1 MLAELADA
9 LEGLAIPCDLDALA
23 EGFAL
28 LDRFTAALTDAVGR
42 CDGAGLFDI
51 DGSVSMAAWLRNNCR
66 LSARTA
72 AAICGRA
79 RKLRQ
84 LPVTAHAWR
93 AGALST
99 EQVHAVTLNVTART
113 VEVFAAGEAEIV
125 PTLAAL
131 TVADTAQVMRAWS
144 TAAAEPGRT
153 AEPERAFY
161 LSETLDG
168 RSELSGHLDAESA
181 AVVNGVLRS
190 AITSDGEGDPP
201 RSPGCR
207 RADAL
212 VDVCRWYLEHH
223 DQPVG
228 SRHRPH
234 LNVIVDYDDLL
245 ARRPG
250 LLAHGPVLDGA
261 SVRRLAC
268 DAGINRVIT
277 AGRST
282 ILDYGTTTH
291 TIPAPLFNALV
302 LRDRH
307 CRFPGCDRPSTWCDG
322 HHIWHWAD
330 GGPTRLD
337 NLVLLC
343 RRHHHRIH
351 RQPGWH
357 LKLLP
362 DNTLEVTR
370 PDGHHTT
377 SR

>member
-1 MLAELADA
+1 
-9 LEGLAIPCDLDALA
+9 
-23 EGFAL
+23 
-28 LDRFTAALTDAVGR
+28 
-42 CDGAGLFDI
+42 
-51 DGSVSMAAWLRNNCR
+51 MAAWLRNNCR

-79 RKLRQ
+79 RKLRH

-93 AGALST
+93 DGALSG
-99 EQVHAVTLNVTART
+99 EQVHVVTLNVTART
-113 VEVFAAGEAEIV
+113 VEVFAADENEIV

-131 TVADTAQVMRAWS
+131 TVADTALVMRTWS
-144 TAAAEPGRT
+144 TAAAEPGP
-153 AEPERAFY
+153 APEPERVLY

-168 RSELSGHLDAESA
+168 RSELSGHLDPEGA
-181 AVVNGVLRS
+181 AIVGGALRS
-190 AITSDGEGDPP
+190 AATLDGEGDPP
-201 RSPGCR
+201 RSPACR

-223 DQPVG
+223 DQPTG

-234 LNVIVDYDDLL
+234 LNVVVDYDRVLDGG
-245 ARRPG
+245 PG
-250 LLAHGPVLDGA
+250 QLVDGRALDGA

-268 DAGINRVIT
+268 DAGINRVVT

-282 ILDYGTTTH
+282 ILDYGTTTQ

-343 RRHHHRIH
+343 RRHHHRVH
-351 RQPGWH
+351 RQPGWQ

-362 DNTLEVTR
+362 DAALEVTR

-377 SR
+377 SRPPP